1 VRISGSSEPVILA
14 HWLIGG
20 KLPNLMALTLFSSET
35 YTAMYRSL
43 FQKLSSLLVPEAY
56 LVNLPNALTLLRI
69 FIVPI
74 LVVVLLTPFSENWF
88 GVPRHI
94 LGVTLFLGAAL
105 TDFLDGHFARS
116 RDQVTRLGQLLD
128 PIADKLL
135 ISAAL
140 ISLVENQLAPAWA
153 VVIIIGRE
161 FAVTGLRSIAA
172 ADGVV
177 ISASKMGKFKML
189 LQVLTVALLIVSS
202 VAGKPPVGNF
212 GRPFPAIEFWSVP
225 ELRAAWQHL
234 FGPEHTTASD
244 WQVLLYTAGRAML
257 WLVVVSSC
265 LSMYGYFRSFY
276 RSVLAS
282 SRAEYLAKHPGEP
295 IIPVVRD

>member
-1 VRISGSSEPVILA
+1 
-14 HWLIGG
+14 
-20 KLPNLMALTLFSSET
+20 M
-35 YTAMYRSL
+35 
-43 FQKLSSLLVPEAY
+43 
-56 LVNLPNALTLLRI
+56 NLPNALTLLRI
-69 FIVPI
+69 FIVPL
-74 LVVVLLTPFSENWF
+74 LVVVLLTPVAENWL
-88 GVPRHI
+88 GLPRHI
-94 LGVTLFLGAAL
+94 LGVGLFLGAAL
-105 TDFLDGHFARS
+105 TDYLDGHLARR

-177 ISASKMGKFKML
+177 ISASRMGKFKML
-189 LQVLTVALLIVSS
+189 AQVVTVALLIVSS
-202 VAGKPPVGNF
+202 VGGKPPNVSNF
-212 GRPFPAIEFWSVP
+212 GQPFPAIQFWSIP
-225 ELRAAWQHL
+225 ELRAAFQHV
-234 FGPEHTTASD
+234 FGAGETTSND

-276 RSVLAS
+276 QSVLSPETVTRETKPA
-282 SRAEYLAKHPGEP
+282 RIAA
-295 IIPVVRD
+295 VRE

>member
-1 VRISGSSEPVILA
+1 
-14 HWLIGG
+14 
-20 KLPNLMALTLFSSET
+20 
-35 YTAMYRSL
+35 
-43 FQKLSSLLVPEAY
+43 
-56 LVNLPNALTLLRI
+56 VNLPNSLTLLRI
-69 FIVPI
+69 FIVPL
-74 LVVVLLTPFSENWF
+74 LVVVLLTPFSESWF

-94 LGVTLFLGAAL
+94 VGVTLFLGAAL
-105 TDFLDGHFARS
+105 TDYLDGHLARS
-116 RDQVTRLGQLLD
+116 RNQVTRLGQLLD

-177 ISASKMGKFKML
+177 ISASRMGKFKML
-189 LQVLTVALLIVSS
+189 VQVLTVSLLIVSS

-225 ELRAAWQHL
+225 ELRSALQHL
-234 FGPEHTTASD
+234 IGPEALTASD
-244 WQVLLYTAGRAML
+244 GQVLLYTAGRAML
-257 WLVVVSSC
+257 WLVVISSC
-265 LSMYGYFRSFY
+265 LSMYGYFKAFY
-276 RSVLAS
+276 KNVLAQRQAEVTS
-282 SRAEYLAKHPGEP
+282 SKAP
-295 IIPVVRD
+295 PVAAVRD

>member
-1 VRISGSSEPVILA
+1 
-14 HWLIGG
+14 
-20 KLPNLMALTLFSSET
+20 M
-35 YTAMYRSL
+35 
-43 FQKLSSLLVPEAY
+43 
-56 LVNLPNALTLLRI
+56 NLPNALTLLRI

-88 GVPRHI
+88 GVPRHL
-94 LGVTLFLGAAL
+94 LGVGLFLGAAL
-105 TDFLDGHFARS
+105 TDYLDGHFARS
-116 RDQVTRLGQLLD
+116 RNQVTRLGQLLD

-189 LQVLTVALLIVSS
+189 AQVVTVALLIVSS

-212 GRPFPAIEFWSVP
+212 GLPFPAIAFWSVP
-225 ELRAAWQHL
+225 ELRAAWHHL
-234 FGPEHTTASD
+234 LGPEPVTASD

-265 LSMYGYFRSFY
+265 LSMYGYFTSFY
-276 RSVLAS
+276 RSVLS
-282 SRAEYLAKHPGEP
+282 SRRAESNAKQPREPVIPG
-295 IIPVVRD
+295 IRD

>member
-1 VRISGSSEPVILA
+1 
-14 HWLIGG
+14 
-20 KLPNLMALTLFSSET
+20 
-35 YTAMYRSL
+35 
-43 FQKLSSLLVPEAY
+43 
-56 LVNLPNALTLLRI
+56 VNLPNGLTLLRI

-74 LVVVLLTPFSENWF
+74 LVVVLLTPFSESWF

-94 LGVTLFLGAAL
+94 LGVGLFLGAAL
-105 TDFLDGHFARS
+105 TDYLDGHLARS
-116 RDQVTRLGQLLD
+116 RNQVTRLGQLLD

-189 LQVLTVALLIVSS
+189 LQVLTVALLIGSS

-212 GRPFPAIEFWSVP
+212 GRPFPAIAFWSVP
-225 ELRAAWQHL
+225 ELRSAGRHL
-234 FGPEHTTASD
+234 FGSEAVTGSD
-244 WQVLLYTAGRAML
+244 WQVLVYTAGRAML

-265 LSMYGYFRSFY
+265 LSMYGYFKSFY
-276 RSVLAS
+276 LSVLAGD
-282 SRAEYLAKHPGEP
+282 RAESVKAQTREP
-295 IIPVVRD
+295 IIPAVRD

>member
-1 VRISGSSEPVILA
+1 
-14 HWLIGG
+14 
-20 KLPNLMALTLFSSET
+20 M
-35 YTAMYRSL
+35 
-43 FQKLSSLLVPEAY
+43 
-56 LVNLPNALTLLRI
+56 NLPNGLTLLRI

-94 LGVTLFLGAAL
+94 LGVGLFLGAAL
-105 TDFLDGHFARS
+105 TDYLDGHLARS
-116 RDQVTRLGQLLD
+116 RNQVTRLGQLLD

-189 LQVLTVALLIVSS
+189 VQVVTVALLIVSS
-202 VAGKPPVGNF
+202 AAGKPPVGNF
-212 GRPFPAIEFWSVP
+212 GQPFPAIAFWSVP
-225 ELRAAWQHL
+225 ELRAALQHL
-234 FGPEHTTASD
+234 FGSESVTASD

-257 WLVVVSSC
+257 WLVVISSC

-276 RSVLAS
+276 QSVLSNA
-282 SRAEYLAKHPGEP
+282 RADSIGKKVREP
-295 IIPVVRD
+295 IVPVVHD

>member
-1 VRISGSSEPVILA
+1 
-14 HWLIGG
+14 
-20 KLPNLMALTLFSSET
+20 M
-35 YTAMYRSL
+35 
-43 FQKLSSLLVPEAY
+43 
-56 LVNLPNALTLLRI
+56 NLPNSLTLLRI
-69 FIVPI
+69 FIVPL

-88 GVPRHI
+88 GLPRHV
-94 LGVTLFLGAAL
+94 LGVGLFLAAAL
-105 TDFLDGHFARS
+105 TDYLDGHFARS
-116 RDQVTRLGQLLD
+116 RSQVTRLGQLLD

-189 LQVLTVALLIVSS
+189 VQVLTVALLISS
-202 VAGKPPVGNF
+202 SAGGRPPVANF
-212 GRPFPAIEFWSVP
+212 GRPFPAIKFWSVP
-225 ELRAAWQHL
+225 ELRSAWSHL
-234 FGPEHTTASD
+234 LSGGPITGND

-257 WLVVVSSC
+257 WLVVVSAC

-276 RSVLAS
+276 RSVLEGRNETARQKARTMAAVS
-282 SRAEYLAKHPGEP
+282 
-295 IIPVVRD
+295 D

>member
-1 VRISGSSEPVILA
+1 
-14 HWLIGG
+14 
-20 KLPNLMALTLFSSET
+20 M
-35 YTAMYRSL
+35 
-43 FQKLSSLLVPEAY
+43 
-56 LVNLPNALTLLRI
+56 NLPNSLTLLRI
-69 FIVPI
+69 FIVPL

-88 GVPRHI
+88 GLPRHI
-94 LGVTLFLGAAL
+94 LGVALFLGAAF
-105 TDFLDGHFARS
+105 TDYLDGHIARS

-172 ADGVV
+172 SDGVV
-177 ISASKMGKFKML
+177 ISASRMGKFKML
-189 LQVLTVALLIVSS
+189 VQVMTVALLIGSS
-202 VAGKPPVGNF
+202 AAGRPPVANF
-212 GRPFPAIEFWSVP
+212 GRPFPAVEFWSVP
-225 ELRAAWQHL
+225 ELQTAWHHL
-234 FGPEHTTASD
+234 FGNGPTTGKD

-257 WLVVVSSC
+257 WLVVISAC

-276 RSVLAS
+276 RSILSPATVRPGT
-282 SRAEYLAKHPGEP
+282 SRATIATA
-295 IIPVVRD
+295 RD

>member
-1 VRISGSSEPVILA
+1 MSIHRRAFESSRISEEIRGAGAGDRSRFAQLCSCCL
-14 HWLIGG
+14 
-20 KLPNLMALTLFSSET
+20 LPALLLPPLQ
-35 YTAMYRSL
+35 RSR
-43 FQKLSSLLVPEAY
+43 QMNY
-56 LVNLPNALTLLRI
+56 INRVNLPNSLTLLRI
-69 FIVPI
+69 FIVPL

-88 GVPRHI
+88 GVPRHL
-94 LGVTLFLGAAL
+94 LGVVIFLSAAL
-105 TDFLDGHFARS
+105 TDYLDGHIARS
-116 RDQVTRLGQLLD
+116 RGQVTRLGQLLD

-172 ADGVV
+172 VDGVV

-189 LQVLTVALLIVSS
+189 AQVITVALLIASS
-202 VAGKPPVGNF
+202 VGGKPPVANF

-225 ELRAAWQHL
+225 ELRMAWQHL
-234 FGPEHTTASD
+234 VAGGPTTGND

-257 WLVVVSSC
+257 WLVVISSC
-265 LSMYGYFRSFY
+265 TSMYGYFSSFY
-276 RSVLAS
+276 RA
-282 SRAEYLAKHPGEP
+282 
-295 IIPVVRD
+295 VVETNHKKAQMETSHKEAQKTQTV

>member
-1 VRISGSSEPVILA
+1 
-14 HWLIGG
+14 
-20 KLPNLMALTLFSSET
+20 
-35 YTAMYRSL
+35 
-43 FQKLSSLLVPEAY
+43 
-56 LVNLPNALTLLRI
+56 VNLPNALTLLRI
-69 FIVPI
+69 FIVPL
-74 LVVVLLTPFSENWF
+74 LVVVLLTPFAENWL
-88 GVPRHI
+88 GLPRHL
-94 LGVTLFLGAAL
+94 LGVGLFLGAAL
-105 TDFLDGHFARS
+105 TDYLDGHLARR

-189 LQVLTVALLIVSS
+189 AQVVTVALLIVSS
-202 VAGKPPVGNF
+202 VGGKAPQVSNF
-212 GRPFPAIEFWSVP
+212 GQPFPAIEFWSVP
-225 ELRAAWQHL
+225 ELRAAFQHL
-234 FGPEHTTASD
+234 FGEGLTTAND
-244 WQVLLYTAGRAML
+244 WQVLLYAAGRAML
-257 WLVVVSSC
+257 WLVVVSAC

-276 RSVLAS
+276 RSVLSPETAS
-282 SRAEYLAKHPGEP
+282 PKTKAAH
-295 IIPVVRD
+295 IVTVRE

>member
-1 VRISGSSEPVILA
+1 VKVRLRVSFKA
-14 HWLIGG
+14 
-20 KLPNLMALTLFSSET
+20 
-35 YTAMYRSL
+35 
-43 FQKLSSLLVPEAY
+43 VP
-56 LVNLPNALTLLRI
+56 LVNLPNSLTLLRI
-69 FIVPI
+69 FIVP
-74 LVVVLLTPFSENWF
+74 LLAVVLLTPFSEKF
-88 GVPRHI
+88 GLPRHI
-94 LGVTLFLGAAL
+94 FGVALFLGAAL

-116 RDQVTRLGQLLD
+116 RNQVTRLGQLLD

-189 LQVLTVALLIVSS
+189 VQVLTVALLIVSS

-212 GRPFPAIEFWSVP
+212 GQPFPAIAFWTVP
-225 ELRAAWQHL
+225 ELRTALQHL
-234 FGPEHTTASD
+234 FSSAPVSASD

-276 RSVLAS
+276 RSVVS
-282 SRAEYLAKHPGEP
+282 NNKAESLGKQTAP
-295 IIPVVRD
+295 IAPVIRD

>member
-1 VRISGSSEPVILA
+1 
-14 HWLIGG
+14 
-20 KLPNLMALTLFSSET
+20 
-35 YTAMYRSL
+35 
-43 FQKLSSLLVPEAY
+43 
-56 LVNLPNALTLLRI
+56 VNLPNGLTLLRI
-69 FIVPI
+69 FIVPL
-74 LVVVLLTPFSENWF
+74 LVVVLLTPFSESWF
-88 GVPRHI
+88 GLPRHV
-94 LGVTLFLGAAL
+94 LGVALFLGAAL

-116 RDQVTRLGQLLD
+116 RGQVTRLGQLLD

-153 VVIIIGRE
+153 VVVIIGRE

-202 VAGKPPVGNF
+202 VGGKPPVANF
-212 GRPFPAIEFWSVP
+212 GLPFPAIKFWTVP

-234 FGPEHTTASD
+234 FGAEPTSGND
-244 WQVLLYTAGRAML
+244 WQVLLYTAGRALL
-257 WLVVVSSC
+257 WLVVISSC

-276 RSVLAS
+276 RSVIS
-282 SRAEYLAKHPGEP
+282 NRKTDYVAKQSATAG
-295 IIPVVRD
+295 IPAIRD

>member
-1 VRISGSSEPVILA
+1 
-14 HWLIGG
+14 
-20 KLPNLMALTLFSSET
+20 M
-35 YTAMYRSL
+35 
-43 FQKLSSLLVPEAY
+43 
-56 LVNLPNALTLLRI
+56 NLPNGLTLLRI
-69 FIVPI
+69 FIVPL
-74 LVVVLLTPFSENWF
+74 LVVVLLTPFSESWF
-88 GVPRHI
+88 GLPRHI
-94 LGVTLFLGAAL
+94 LGVGLFLGAAL
-105 TDFLDGHFARS
+105 TDFLDGHFAR
-116 RDQVTRLGQLLD
+116 RRGQVTRLGQLLD

-189 LQVLTVALLIVSS
+189 LQVLTVAMLIVSS
-202 VAGKPPVGNF
+202 VGGKPPVANF
-212 GRPFPAIEFWSVP
+212 GLPFPAIKFWTVP

-234 FGPEHTTASD
+234 FGPELTTTND
-244 WQVLLYTAGRAML
+244 WQVLLYTAGRALL
-257 WLVVVSSC
+257 WLVVISSC

-276 RSVLAS
+276 RSVIS
-282 SRAEYLAKHPGEP
+282 NRRREYVAKQSGQAA
-295 IIPVVRD
+295 IPAIRD